1 MKVSS
6 VDEAS
11 RLAVNACKGC
21 KQFEI
26 SILAKVL
33 TALLNGVFSLGHS
46 EEVRGNRRFQER
58 ATILIPVFLV
68 CRLLRA
74 GSMGPGSLFRSV
86 AGKLRH
92 KLLRVMLH
100 KVLVPHNRFN

>member
-46 EEVRGNRRFQER
+46 EEVRGNRRFQE
-58 ATILIPVFLV
+58 
-68 CRLLRA
+68 
-74 GSMGPGSLFRSV
+74 
-86 AGKLRH
+86 
-92 KLLRVMLH
+92 
-100 KVLVPHNRFN
+100 